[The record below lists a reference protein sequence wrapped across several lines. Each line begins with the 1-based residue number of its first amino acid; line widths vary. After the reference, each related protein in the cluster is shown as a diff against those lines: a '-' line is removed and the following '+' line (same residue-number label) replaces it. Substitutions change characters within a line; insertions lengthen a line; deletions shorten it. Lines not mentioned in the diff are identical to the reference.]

1 MQLRNRKTTSKSL
14 LLNRRFVNILLARA
28 VEGNR
33 RVSFLKIDSGGDR
46 SDRVGVVACS
56 VAFFFLVHRLVVN
69 LILADRL
76 DERTH
81 RMPKLICAV
90 SLDEPRARLLH
101 RG

>member
-1 MQLRNRKTTSKSL
+1 
-14 LLNRRFVNILLARA
+14 
-28 VEGNR
+28 
-33 RVSFLKIDSGGDR
+33 VSFLKIDSGGDW

-56 VAFFFLVHRLVVN
+56 VAFFFLVLRLVFN

-90 SLDEPRARLLH
+90 SLDEPRTRLLH